1 MADKNEKVG
10 FFGSIKNFFGGFGKR
25 FRADIKGEMKKIVWP
40 TKSQIIN
47 NTLIVIAVTLIA
59 AVFIYGIDTVFGRL
73 LQLIYKNA

>member
-10 FFGSIKNFFGGFGKR
+10 FFGSIKNCVGGFGKR
-25 FRADIKGEMKKIVWP
+25 FRDIKGEMKKIVWP